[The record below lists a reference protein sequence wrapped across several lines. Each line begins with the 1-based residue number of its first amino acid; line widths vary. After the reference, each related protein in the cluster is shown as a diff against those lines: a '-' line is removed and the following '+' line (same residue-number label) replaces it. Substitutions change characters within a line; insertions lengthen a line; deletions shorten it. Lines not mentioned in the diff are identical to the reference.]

1 MMLVDTHAHL
11 YASEFDG
18 DRLEMIHRAIQ
29 AGVGRIY
36 LPNVDA
42 DTIPA
47 LLSTCALSDILYPMM
62 GLHPCQ
68 VTAGFTET
76 LAEIKG
82 ELYRNSRLYYA
93 VGEMGIDLHWDK
105 TTRPYQE
112 EAFRVQC
119 GWAFELDLPVVIH
132 SREATDAV
140 LELLEPMDP
149 RPARGVFHCFSGD
162 RHQVERIQALGNY
175 YFGIGGVITYKNSGL
190 AALVKNI
197 PLDRIV
203 LETDAPYL
211 APTPFRGKRNEPAFL
226 VNIAESLGRA
236 LGLPVDEIEKITTG
250 NALALFERSG
260 KVEG

>member
-1 MMLVDTHAHL
+1 MFVDTHAHL
-11 YASEFDG
+11 YASEFDA
-18 DRLEMIHRAIQ
+18 DRREMIRRAAESGI
-29 AGVGRIY
+29 GRVY
-36 LPNVDA
+36 LPNVDVG
-42 DTIPA
+42 TVSA

-62 GLHPCQ
+62 GLHPCH
-68 VTAGFTET
+68 VTEGFAEDLAT
-76 LAEIKG
+76 LKK
-82 ELYRNSRLYYA
+82 ELFGNILKYYA

-119 GWAFELDLPVVIH
+119 GWACELDLPVVIH
-132 SREATDAV
+132 SREATEAV

-190 AALVKNI
+190 ADLVKNI

-211 APTPFRGKRNEPAFL
+211 APTPFRGKRNEPAYL

-250 NALALFERSG
+250 NALALFVRSG